1 VSAAPVDD
9 AGGER
14 AARPLLIEL
23 PLPVKWADADM
34 AGIVHN
40 LVYIRWLEDLRTRL
54 LELHLPLERMLADGY
69 APVIGHT
76 EIDYRRPIPFPVVAR
91 GVMWSPECGARRWV
105 TRAEFLLPDGSLAAT
120 AMQWGVFVDLKTMR
134 PVALPASL
142 RAAWQAAADAR
153 TT

>member
-1 VSAAPVDD
+1 MSAAPIDD

-76 EIDYRRPIPFPVVAR
+76 EIDYRRPVAFPAVVR
-91 GVMWSPECGARRWV
+91 GVLWAPEFGAKRWV
-105 TRAEFLLPDGSLAAT
+105 TRAEFLLDDGPPAAT
-120 AMQWGVFVDLKTMR
+120 AMQWGVFVDLQTKR
-134 PVALPASL
+134 PIPLPEAL
-142 RAAWQAAADAR
+142 RQAWLQATR
-153 TT
+153 